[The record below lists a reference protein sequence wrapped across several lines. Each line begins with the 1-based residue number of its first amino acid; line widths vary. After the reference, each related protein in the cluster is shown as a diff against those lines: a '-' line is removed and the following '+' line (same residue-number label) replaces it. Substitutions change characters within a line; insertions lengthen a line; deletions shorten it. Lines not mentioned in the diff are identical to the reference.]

1 MIDQLMKPR
10 YDEFNPG
17 GLWGKNVLLHGRFAT
32 ASDAVTSVELM
43 KLAGAAVRKRF
54 QKIKAFYVGEEAA
67 QLLDA
72 GMRLAGAEQSPLTL
86 DLTRE

>member
-1 MIDQLMKPR
+1 MFCCTALCNGVRRGHISGIDEASRRSSTKAIS
-10 YDEFNPG
+10 
-17 GLWGKNVLLHGRFAT
+17 KN
-32 ASDAVTSVELM
+32 
-43 KLAGAAVRKRF
+43 
-54 QKIKAFYVGEEAA
+54 QAFYVGEEAA